1 MQTTELRQALRSA
14 SSSQECPRRTKD
26 VTGQWISIPGRQ
38 PPTRSPSPELSQE
51 LTALLE
57 RKASHDPKGGPNLP
71 PLASKP
77 APIEQP
83 HLAATTWTS
92 GWRGGQV
99 PRHKQRGRSSERST
113 RETGL
118 PRQASGGQSSL
129 MARRTF
135 SLLNDTPERAS
146 TSSRATA
153 SVPEASPNQAAVST
167 PRRQTLTAW
176 RPPRPPVASG
186 RGTEASL
193 PSALPGVRTPRPSTA
208 DARPISAG
216 KRSRQLSI
224 GREAS
229 TATSRPQ
236 SEDRGQS
243 RCSDPGPV
251 RSILRTSQSVERSH
265 SQQQKR
271 VSFSGDCKPARPSSI
286 DDLVFGCGAE
296 DASFELEES
305 PGLTGT
311 MPPRPGNP
319 RFAQTPRARSFES
332 A

>member
-99 PRHKQRGRSSERST
+99 PRHKQRGRSSERS
-113 RETGL
+113 
-118 PRQASGGQSSL
+118 
-129 MARRTF
+129 F

-305 PGLTGT
+305 LGLTGT